1 MNEQRKMEQIVL
13 NFFKKGPDE
22 DGVFRMEEEEAKAI
36 VQMIYAMYN
45 KVNQLCSAM
54 YRQEH
59 EKNSGVPDNSRP
71 WL

>member
-1 MNEQRKMEQIVL
+1 MGEQKQMEQIVL
-13 NFFKKGPDE
+13 NFFRKGPDE

-54 YRQEH
+54 HRQEH
-59 EKNSGVPDNSRP
+59 ERNSGVPSKSYP
-71 WL
+71 Y